1 MLRIAAFGILQ
12 GSMNLSVV
20 EVVLA
25 DDVAGPSLG
34 TNQHAEV
41 VSGPVS
47 IIVCSCVKNLL
58 SCRKAPKDNHN
69 GDPICGTL
77 KFWAKVTS
85 DKSLTLVDSTLVIR
99 S

>member
-12 GSMNLSVV
+12 GLMNLIVV

-25 DDVAGPSLG
+25 DDVAGSSLG
-34 TNQHAEV
+34 TNHHAEV

-58 SCRKAPKDNHN
+58 SCRKAPKDN

-77 KFWAKVTS
+77 KFWAKVT
-85 DKSLTLVDSTLVIR
+85 LTR
-99 S
+99 A